1 MAVVQFKGGFPT
13 TSNGFV
19 FQASTG
25 NLSIATGFTGL
36 NRAVIIA
43 AICLSGVSG
52 LAGWKLRDADYQRH
66 LKADARAALTAS
78 EGARKIEGKNEATA
92 TDVGR
97 QVEEAKTEI
106 QYVTR
111 TIIQKVPE
119 YVTVEADARCTVPLG
134 FVVLHDAAATGHP
147 PAPATAE
154 QPNDADSGVALSE
167 IVPVIADNYAYTRT
181 LEAQVTGWQEWWKR
195 VEADWPVK

>member
-1 MAVVQFKGGFPT
+1 M
-13 TSNGFV
+13 
-19 FQASTG
+19 
-25 NLSIATGFTGL
+25 I
-36 NRAVIIA
+36 NRVVIIA

-52 LAGWKLRDADYQRH
+52 LAGWKLRDADYQSH

-106 QYVTR
+106 QYVSR

-119 YVTVEADARCTVPLG
+119 YVTSDADARCVVPLG
-134 FVVLHDAAATGHP
+134 FVRLHDASATGNP
-147 PAPATAE
+147 PAPAAPGE
-154 QPNDADSGVALSE
+154 PNDADSGLALSQV
-167 IVPVIADNYAYTRT
+167 VPVIADNYAYTRT
-181 LEAQVTGWQEWWKR
+181 LEAQVIGWQTWFAA
-195 VEADWPVK
+195 VQADWPVK